1 MRRKGFYL
9 VSLVCF
15 AGAFLFCSDTAL
27 PAQMSRGC
35 KSCHGQLYETLFKA
49 HPKVSQEGVK
59 QCLACHSQK
68 GAAQSLERT
77 VHFGHFSREKFA
89 GTCWSCHEQS
99 AEGLFSLTGGEGSGV
114 KATKEKADAMVP
126 YFNSWAKSK
135 YLDRTHA
142 LKKISCGSCHES
154 FFPEE
159 RASEERCLECHKGYA
174 AVAARTAKMK
184 PNPHDHHLGEI
195 RCTLCHK
202 AHEPSVDY
210 CKQCHSFNFDFS
222 KKK

>member
-1 MRRKGFYL
+1 MIRTGFYL
-9 VSLVCF
+9 VSLACL
-15 AGAFLFCSDTAL
+15 AGAVLLFSGTAQT
-27 PAQMSRGC
+27 AQVSRGC
-35 KSCHGQLYETLFKA
+35 ESCHGQLSETLPKA
-49 HPKVSQEGVK
+49 HPKIPQAGIN
-59 QCLACHSQK
+59 QCLACHS
-68 GAAQSLERT
+68 GGLSLERT
-77 VHFGHFSREKFA
+77 IHFDHFSREKFT
-89 GTCWSCHEQS
+89 GTCWSCHEQG
-99 AEGLFSLTGGEGSGV
+99 ADGIFRLTGVERKGV
-114 KATKEKADAMVP
+114 KATREKAETMVP

-142 LKKISCGSCHES
+142 LKQISCGSCHES
-154 FFPEE
+154 LFPEE